1 MQRVF
6 SFAGSL
12 ALLSLCHCGGT
23 ASLHAAEQGKLE
35 GLSVLVDGEVT
46 RGELGKG
53 EAVKLARAVAR
64 GDLRRAKGEA
74 GVTTAKEL
82 GACVRALEE
91 AFEERSQ
98 KEDEVAAAALLI
110 RLEAGLAA
118 PSEARKWFTAIP
130 DGPRAAF
137 RKVAARALIQADEG
151 GRRRD
156 LFVDPYEEVRL
167 GALAAAGIARD
178 PLDVEPLLEAAR
190 LDPAIAGRTQAIRSA
205 GILGGER
212 VVLALKD
219 LWPQGDDAIR
229 EAITA
234 AWAMPASFAEGGRRE
249 LAWVIETQKGAPAL
263 AAALTLVRTGGEG
276 SAAALGV
283 VERAIAAGPAK
294 DRLQAIGGA
303 PLSSAP
309 LREALI
315 KAEDDP
321 DEVVKLAA
329 ASRHVEASAEEG
341 GASAE
346 ERKKLGSKLLGL
358 AASETKRVALGARMS
373 LARAGF
379 REVLPLVEKDLKSS
393 DAQVRR
399 SAGIALATLGELPR
413 AARLVGDADGHV
425 RSGVSCA
432 ILTADR

>member
-1 MQRVF
+1 MQRALPLAF
-6 SFAGSL
+6 GL

-23 ASLHAAEQGKLE
+23 ASLRAAEQGKME
-35 GLSVLVDGEVT
+35 GLAALVDGELT

-53 EAVKLARAVAR
+53 EAVKLARAVAA
-64 GDLRRAKGEA
+64 GDLGRAKGEA
-74 GVTTAKEL
+74 GVSTTKEL
-82 GACVRALEE
+82 GACVRALDE
-91 AFEERSQ
+91 AFERRSQ

-118 PSEARKWFTAIP
+118 PGEASKWLSAIP

-137 RKVAARALIQADEG
+137 RKVAARALIQAGEG
-151 GRRRD
+151 GRRRE
-156 LFVDPYEEVRL
+156 LFLDPYEEVRL
-167 GALAAAGIARD
+167 GAFGAAAAAGD
-178 PLDVEPLLEAAR
+178 VLDTEPLLEAAR
-190 LDPAIAGRTQAIRSA
+190 LDPAVAGRTRAIHAA
-205 GILGGER
+205 GTLGGER

-219 LWPQGDDAIR
+219 LWPQGDETIR

-234 AWAMPASFAEGGRRE
+234 AWALPASFGAGGRRE

-263 AAALTLVRTGGEG
+263 AAALALTRTGGEG

-283 VERAIAAGPAK
+283 VERSIAAGPAK
-294 DRLQAIGGA
+294 DRLQAIGSA
-303 PLSSAP
+303 PLSAP
-309 LREALI
+309 TLREALL

-329 ASRHVEASAEEG
+329 VSRHVEASAEEG
-341 GASAE
+341 GATAE
-346 ERKKLGSKLLGL
+346 ERKKLGEKLTAL
-358 AASETKRVALGARMS
+358 AASETRRVALSARMS

-379 REVLPLVEKDLKSS
+379 REVLPLLEKDLKSS

-399 SAGIALATLGELPR
+399 TAGIALAALGELPR
-413 AARLVGDADGHV
+413 AARLVADADAHV
-425 RSGVSCA
+425 RTGVSCA

>member
-6 SFAGSL
+6 SFATGL

-23 ASLHAAEQGKLE
+23 ASLRAAEQGKMA
-35 GLSVLVDGEVT
+35 GLGALVDGEVT
-46 RGELGKG
+46 RGELGRG

-82 GACVRALEE
+82 GACVRALDE
-91 AFEERSQ
+91 AFEERSE

-118 PSEARKWFTAIP
+118 PSEARKWLTAIP

-167 GALAAAGIARD
+167 GAFAAAGVAGD
-178 PLDVEPLLEAAR
+178 PLDIEPLLEAAR
-190 LDPAIAGRTQAIRSA
+190 VDPTIAGRTQAIRSA
-205 GILGGER
+205 GALGGER

-219 LWPQGDDAIR
+219 LWPPGDEAIR
-229 EAITA
+229 EAITT
-234 AWAMPASFAEGGRRE
+234 AWSLPASFANGGRRE

-263 AAALTLVRTGGEG
+263 AAALALVRTGGEG

-283 VERAIAAGPAK
+283 VERSLAAGPAK
-294 DRLQAIGGA
+294 DRLQAIGAA
-303 PLSSAP
+303 P
-309 LREALI
+309 
-315 KAEDDP
+315 
-321 DEVVKLAA
+321 
-329 ASRHVEASAEEG
+329 
-341 GASAE
+341 
-346 ERKKLGSKLLGL
+346 
-358 AASETKRVALGARMS
+358 
-373 LARAGF
+373 
-379 REVLPLVEKDLKSS
+379 
-393 DAQVRR
+393 
-399 SAGIALATLGELPR
+399 
-413 AARLVGDADGHV
+413 
-425 RSGVSCA
+425 
-432 ILTADR
+432 